1 MYLDSV
7 KNLLQARRFFMKYI
21 LSIVCVVVIG
31 AVFAIVGLTPTT
43 ENTNQDYLRVHIR
56 ANSNSSED
64 QTVKYIVRDAVVEAL
79 IPLLSEAETKEEA
92 ELVLKENLA
101 YIEKIADEVLR
112 EKGFNYESKA
122 YISNEYFPT
131 RTYDDLTLDSGYYD
145 ALILSLGTGDGNN
158 WWCVV
163 YPAFC
168 FTNTKNSANY
178 VYISKIWEIINSA
191 KSKMEGK

>member
-1 MYLDSV
+1 
-7 KNLLQARRFFMKYI
+7 MKYI

-31 AVFAIVGLTPTT
+31 VVFAIVGLTPTT
-43 ENTNQDYLRVHIR
+43 ESTNQDYLRVHIR

-64 QTVKYIVRDAVVEAL
+64 QTVKYIVKDAVVEAL